1 MIEVFKRLKFFHK
14 YLGLFNIL
22 ILSGAIALFSTI
34 STSINKYKFKQCSP
48 KISVLLKC
56 NIIFYLHSV
65 LVYFNYILL
74 FKLLFFP
81 INVIDY
87 LIITII
93 ILIIFIL
100 GTYFKRC
107 ILTILE
113 QKCRKCPANYAFGG
127 DKLSHQEI
135 IAMRNG
141 YINQK
146 FVGGLRYFVILLVIV
161 TIKFLIEK
169 MYFSN
174 KN

>member
-74 FKLLFFP
+74 FK
-81 INVIDY
+81 
-87 LIITII
+87 
-93 ILIIFIL
+93 
-100 GTYFKRC
+100 
-107 ILTILE
+107 
-113 QKCRKCPANYAFGG
+113 CPANYAFGG